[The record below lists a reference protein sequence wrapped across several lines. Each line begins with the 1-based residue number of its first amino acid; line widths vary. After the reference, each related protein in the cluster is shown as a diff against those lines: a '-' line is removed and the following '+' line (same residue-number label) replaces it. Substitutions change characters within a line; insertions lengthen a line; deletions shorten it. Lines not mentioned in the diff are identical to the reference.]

1 MNRAYIPSQ
10 LRRVPK
16 APRRVQKAVR
26 TRNTTRACAVRHLAR
41 AVRQQQLTTNFQFS
55 SFQGNL

>member
-1 MNRAYIPSQ
+1 
-10 LRRVPK
+10 
-16 APRRVQKAVR
+16 VQKAVR
-26 TRNTTRACAVRHLAR
+26 TRNTTRARTVRHLAR